1 VLRLTV
7 SAESVAPRIG
17 FVASAITT
25 VCCLGLSFAISLAS
39 SIGATFLT
47 QDATL
52 KPLLAVMLGV
62 TIIGTTL
69 TLRRHRNPAPLIFV
83 VIGAVLVFAALYGPL
98 DAGIGVSNATTGHG
112 GHHAAH
118 GAMNDAMTTSTGA
131 HGGINARALVWI
143 GLATMLTAQ
152 LADAVLVRRGAR
164 SRAPKPT
171 KPATAT
177 P

>member
-1 VLRLTV
+1 MLRLTA
-7 SAESVAPRIG
+7 SAESVAPRVG

-47 QDATL
+47 RDATL

-69 TLRRHRNPAPLIFV
+69 TLRRHRNPAPVIFV
-83 VIGAVLVFAALYGPL
+83 VIGAALVFAALYGPL
-98 DAGIGVSNATTGHG
+98 DAGIGVSNATAGHG
-112 GHHAAH
+112 GHHAAM
-118 GAMNDAMTTSTGA
+118 GDSMSTNSDA
-131 HGGINARALVWI
+131 HGGISARALVWI

-152 LADAVLVRRGAR
+152 LVDAVLVRRGAR
-164 SRAPKPT
+164 GRGSKRT
-171 KPATAT
+171 KPGTAT

>member
-1 VLRLTV
+1 
-7 SAESVAPRIG
+7 
-17 FVASAITT
+17 
-25 VCCLGLSFAISLAS
+25 
-39 SIGATFLT
+39 
-47 QDATL
+47 
-52 KPLLAVMLGV
+52 M
-62 TIIGTTL
+62 
-69 TLRRHRNPAPLIFV
+69 
-83 VIGAVLVFAALYGPL
+83 LVFTALYGHL
-98 DAGIGVSNATTGHG
+98 DAGIGVSSATTGHG
-112 GHHAAH
+112 AAH